1 MRKLKNKT
9 LVEIEETGICGDL
22 DKGSNCTNPIQPAHT
37 YLEVYDI
44 LFAPYKESNT
54 SIMEIGIQYGCSLRL
69 WKEYF
74 TEDSSVFG
82 IDICDNCSIEKVYKN
97 LRENAFPN
105 PMEVDLDEDF
115 TNIHLDKVDSHNPQ
129 QYLNKLYLNQTK
141 FDIIIDDGWHSPTSN
156 VVNFMNFIPYLKKDG
171 LYVVEDMNIDGHF
184 DEVVNALDLLG
195 YELHI
200 IDMRHTER
208 PDNVLGIYYHRDG
221 MHSQIFESFLS
232 SKVWEKESQFSVDYS
247 IKKQQELIRKGVRG
261 WNPHTH
267 PNNVGG
273 SIYPETTNDRRFI
286 TQRL

>member
-22 DKGSNCTNPIQPAHT
+22 DKGSNCTNPVQPAHT

-54 SIMEIGIQYGCSLRL
+54 SIMEIGIQYGCSFRL
-69 WKEYF
+69 W
-74 TEDSSVFG
+74 
-82 IDICDNCSIEKVYKN
+82 N

-232 SKVWEKESQFSVDYS
+232 SKVWEKEPQFSVDYS
-247 IKKQQELIRKGVRG
+247 IKKQQELIRKGVGG

-273 SIYPETTNDRRFI
+273 SIYPETNNDRRFI
-286 TQRL
+286 T